1 MRKLMVMIGAA
12 SVAAAAQA
20 FDIQGDGAESVT
32 YANDRKIVTFRQ
44 SGTLTVTGSGEADVL
59 IVGGGGGGGDA
70 AYDGSGNVRA
80 GWPAGGGAG
89 GLYYK
94 QKFYLQGG
102 AYPITV
108 GAGGEVGVNG
118 GDSIAFGL
126 TAPGGGHGAQARGLT
141 SDRTAWDGGCGGGAV
156 GNTGWNYAKS
166 GGLSTGDHSDPDYHG
181 FAGGAS
187 ANAYGNE
194 SVMTHCVGGGGGAG
208 GAGYAGD
215 HSTTPGQGGIG
226 YPCSITGSEVYYAGG
241 GGGGGKVNGVDTRAA
256 GGLGG
261 GGANTKAGTDGLGGG
276 GGGFAK
282 GGSGVVILRFKRI
295 KRGLFIVV
303 R

>member
-1 MRKLMVMIGAA
+1 MRKLMTMVGAA
-12 SVAAAAQA
+12 SVAVATQA
-20 FDIQGDGAESVT
+20 FDIQGDGAASVT

-70 AYDGSGNVRA
+70 AWSGSSTLP

-94 QKFYLQGG
+94 QKFNLQSGTH
-102 AYPITV
+102 AITV
-108 GAGGEVGVNG
+108 GAGGAVGVKG

-141 SDRTAWDGGCGGGAV
+141 VDRTAWAGGCGGGAV
-156 GNTGWNYAKS
+156 GNTDWPYTK
-166 GGLSTGDHSDPDYHG
+166 GGGDSTGDHSDPDYHG

-194 SVMTHCVGGGGGAG
+194 DVMMRCVGGGGGAG
-208 GAGYAGD
+208 GVGYNGD
-215 HSTTPGQGGIG
+215 HPTTPGQGGIG
-226 YPCSITGSEVYYAGG
+226 FPCSITGSEVYYAGG
-241 GGGGGKVNGVDTRAA
+241 GGGGGIINGQAVRAA

-261 GGANTKAGTDGLGGG
+261 GGAGAVAGTDGLGGG

-295 KRGLFIVV
+295 KRGLFLVV

>member
-1 MRKLMVMIGAA
+1 MRKLMAMVGAA
-12 SVAAAAQA
+12 SVAVAAQA
-20 FDIQGDGAESVT
+20 FDIQGDSEASVT
-32 YANDRKIVTFRQ
+32 YANDRKIVTFRL
-44 SGTLTVTGSGEADVL
+44 SGTLTVTGSGEAEVL

-70 AYDGSGNVRA
+70 ARDATGAIMA

-94 QKFYLQGG
+94 RNFRLQSGS
-102 AYPITV
+102 YPIVV
-108 GAGGEVGVNG
+108 GAGGAVGVNG

-141 SDRTAWDGGCGGGAV
+141 ADRTAWAGGCGGGAV
-156 GNTGWNYAKS
+156 GNVNWNYSK
-166 GGLSTGDHSDPDYHG
+166 GGGDSAGDHSDPDYHG

-187 ANAYGNE
+187 ANAYGDEN
-194 SVMTHCVGGGGGAG
+194 VMTHCVGGGGGAG
-208 GAGYAGD
+208 GVGCAGN

-226 YPCSITGSEVYYAGG
+226 FPCSITGSEVYYAGG
-241 GGGGGKVNGVDTRAA
+241 GGGGGKVGGVDTRAA

-261 GGANTKAGTDGLGGG
+261 GGANLVAGTDGLGGG

-282 GGSGVVILRFKRI
+282 GGSGVVILRFKRNR
-295 KRGLFIVV
+295 RGLFLIF